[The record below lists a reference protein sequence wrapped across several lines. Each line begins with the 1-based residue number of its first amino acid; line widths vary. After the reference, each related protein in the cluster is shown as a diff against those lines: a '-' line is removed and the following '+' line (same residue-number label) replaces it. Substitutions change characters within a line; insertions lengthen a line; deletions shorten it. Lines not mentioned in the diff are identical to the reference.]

1 MANFLKFNYPD
12 VLVGDAGRGCGVD
25 PRLGSSDP
33 ALMIPEPLLLPL
45 TFQKIES
52 FRRTE
57 AARSSPDVHLGQVF
71 GIEIFAFRV
80 ADATKTCCIE
90 LD

>member
-1 MANFLKFNYPD
+1 M
-12 VLVGDAGRGCGVD
+12 LVGDAGRGCGVD

-33 ALMIPEPLLLPL
+33 ALMIPEPLLLPV